1 MLNVRAEVV
10 ASGTRYADPA
20 NTVRLGGYALLNFYA
35 DYAVA
40 LGSTIFGRITNALD
54 RRYELARLRHGGSP

>member
-1 MLNVRAEVV
+1 VPKWWQA
-10 ASGTRYADPA
+10 ATATPIPP
-20 NTVRLGGYALLNFYA
+20 NTVRLGGSALLNFYA